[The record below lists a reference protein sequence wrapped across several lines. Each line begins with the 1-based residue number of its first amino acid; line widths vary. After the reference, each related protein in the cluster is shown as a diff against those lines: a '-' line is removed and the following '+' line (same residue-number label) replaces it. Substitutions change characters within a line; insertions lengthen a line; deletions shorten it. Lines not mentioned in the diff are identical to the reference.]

1 MSHPITGIDHC
12 FILVNTL
19 DKSARHYAR
28 LGFTLSPK
36 GLHSKDQGSANYTI
50 MFANDYLELLG
61 IVENTPANRDKR
73 EQLSQYGEGLYAIAG
88 RIDNAASA
96 RQELLKL
103 GFHVSDIAHFSRPL
117 PLPDGQQG
125 IASFNTLSFDKSEV
139 PNGIVFIC
147 QHNTKQLV
155 WRPELLHH
163 ENGALGIA
171 AISIISQSPE
181 HTAKAY
187 ARLFAN
193 SDITKEHDA
202 IRIHTGKAS
211 ADILVLTDK
220 AIQEKYPSFDLT
232 KTPQNAYAALS
243 ILVENLDKTKSVLT
257 ENKVDFHET
266 PQHSLALSPDF
277 TSGVVIEFVSAS

>member
-1 MSHPITGIDHC
+1 
-12 FILVNTL
+12 
-19 DKSARHYAR
+19 
-28 LGFTLSPK
+28 
-36 GLHSKDQGSANYTI
+36 

-117 PLPDGQQG
+117 PLPDGQEG

-139 PNGIVFIC
+139 PNGIVFMC

-181 HTAKAY
+181 IQPKPMRIFLPIVILQKNMMQLEFILAKH
-187 ARLFAN
+187 RPIF
-193 SDITKEHDA
+193 
-202 IRIHTGKAS
+202 RC
-211 ADILVLTDK
+211 
-220 AIQEKYPSFDLT
+220 
-232 KTPQNAYAALS
+232 
-243 ILVENLDKTKSVLT
+243 
-257 ENKVDFHET
+257 
-266 PQHSLALSPDF
+266 
-277 TSGVVIEFVSAS
+277 